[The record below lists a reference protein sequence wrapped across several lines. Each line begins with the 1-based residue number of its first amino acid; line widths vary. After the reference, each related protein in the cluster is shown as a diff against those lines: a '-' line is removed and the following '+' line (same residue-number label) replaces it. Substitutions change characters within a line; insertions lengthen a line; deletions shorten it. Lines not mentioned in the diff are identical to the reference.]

1 MTHLRILALPLLLA
15 VLTGCQVELD
25 TGSQDQSQG
34 SSDTSTSSTGT
45 AAADTD
51 TTSNDSGVLSVSLQW
66 SPPYERVNGSPL
78 SHDDIG
84 GYEIRYRST
93 DSDSY
98 TVVMID
104 DPVTQRYYF
113 DDLSSD
119 GDYIFKVAVFDRNGL
134 YSEFVTATP

>member
-1 MTHLRILALPLLLA
+1 MTHLRILALPLLMA

-25 TGSQDQSQG
+25 TGSQDQGQG
-34 SSDTSTSSTGT
+34 SSDSSTASTGT
-45 AAADTD
+45 SASDSSD
-51 TTSNDSGVLSVSLQW
+51 DSGKLSVSLQW
-66 SPPYERVNGSPL
+66 SPPFERVNGSPL

-98 TVVMID
+98 TVVLID

-119 GDYIFKVAVFDRNGL
+119 GDYVFKVAVFDRNGL